1 MNIRG
6 RGGVTPPVQKT
17 MDLLTIALPKGRV
30 MKEALKI
37 LANIGIDYPESMED
51 SRKLIFED
59 LKKGLKF
66 LVVKPTDVPTYVE
79 YGAAD
84 IGIAGKDV
92 LLEQSR
98 DLYEPLDLKIGK
110 CRMMVAEP
118 SALSA
123 KDDPSQ
129 WTSIRIATKYPNITE
144 RFFASKGIQVEVI
157 KLYGSIELAPLIGL
171 SERVVDLV
179 DTGETLRQNGL
190 VEVEEIMDISSRL
203 IVNRASLKI
212 KGARIAE
219 VIEGLRKEVE
229 RS

>member
-1 MNIRG
+1 MR
-6 RGGVTPPVQKT
+6 
-17 MDLLTIALPKGRV
+17 
-30 MKEALKI
+30 EALKI
-37 LANIGIDYPESMED
+37 LAKIGITPPEPMEE

-59 LKKGLKF
+59 RKKGLKF
-66 LVVKPTDVPTYVE
+66 LVVKSTDVPTYVE

-92 LLEQSR
+92 LLEQER
-98 DLYEPLDLKIGK
+98 NLYEPLDLKIGK
-110 CRMMVAEP
+110 CRMVVAEP
-118 SALSA
+118 RELSV

-144 RFFASKGIQVEVI
+144 RYFASKGIQVELI
-157 KLYGSIELAPLIGL
+157 KLYGSIEIAPLTDL
-171 SERVVDLV
+171 SERIVDLV

-190 VEVEEIMDISSRL
+190 VEVEDIMKVTSRL

-219 VIEGLRKEVE
+219 IIEGLRRGV
-229 RS
+229 S

>member
-1 MNIRG
+1 MTRASKD
-6 RGGVTPPVQKT
+6 T
-17 MDLLTIALPKGRV
+17 LTIALPKGRV
-30 MKEALKI
+30 MKQALKI
-37 LANIGIDYPESMED
+37 FAKIGIEPLENMEE
-51 SRKLIFED
+51 SRKLIFD
-59 LKKGLKF
+59 DKKNGLRF

-84 IGIAGKDV
+84 IGVAGKDV
-92 LLEQSR
+92 LMEQER
-98 DLYEPLDLKIGK
+98 DVYEPLDLKIGR

-118 SALSA
+118 AALSA

-144 RFFASKGIQVEVI
+144 KFFASKGVQVEMI

-171 SERVVDLV
+171 AERIVDLV
-179 DTGETLRQNGL
+179 ETGETLKQNGL
-190 VEVEEIMDISSRL
+190 VEVEEIMKITSRL

-219 VIEGLRKEVE
+219 IIEGLRKEVE
-229 RS
+229 GS